1 MGWRGDNMGPTSDTD
16 TPRGAVM
23 RTPAEVTA
31 KIVELRTRHAA
42 IRPNGGSA
50 LAARQYITQAI
61 GALQWVLG
69 EEEQL

>member
-16 TPRGAVM
+16 TPRGAT
-23 RTPAEVTA
+23 RTPAEVAA

-42 IRPNGGSA
+42 IKPNGGSA
-50 LAARQYITQAI
+50 LAARQYITQAAI